1 MFTGL
6 IAEKGKV
13 SRIQRINQSIQLTCT
28 ASPKILHD
36 YQIGDSMAI
45 NGVCLTA
52 TTIKTDQFTVDI
64 MPETFQRS
72 TFSTIKVN
80 NEVNLERAVAFGSR
94 MEGHLL
100 SGHVDTTTRL
110 VDKRELENAI
120 ILTFDYPSSLKGEIV
135 SQGSVGLNGVSLTVT
150 KVTARTFSVSLIPHT
165 RHLTN
170 LGDLNRGALVNL
182 ETDLI
187 GKYIKENIQHFQGQI
202 RGGY

>member
-28 ASPKILHD
+28 ATPKILHD

-120 ILTFDYPSSLKGEIV
+120 ILTFDYPSSLKGEII
-135 SQGSVGLNGVSLTVT
+135 SQGSVRLNGVSLTVT